1 MPEELAAIHGALT
14 RALVKIGLE
23 LGPDHEAFVDA
34 AVALE
39 RLEALVSR
47 LQADSNRH

>member
-14 RALVKIGLE
+14 RGLVKIGLE
-23 LGPDHEAFVDA
+23 LGPDNDSFVEAA
-34 AVALE
+34 AALE